1 MKKQWVLLEEPKEI
15 NDIWNKIYS
24 LFDFSPDYN
33 NTQSPFTFPKFIKH
47 VKTYDISGMSRVL
60 NPHDGDGN
68 YRSTVQIE
76 TLKSIFAECMD
87 EDDFI
92 YALDWQH
99 SCFKYDSR
107 VEEPY
112 GYYMTY
118 ETLEN
123 TRAYF
128 PFFYPN
134 GDYYLFVS
142 QDFNWGYFTHPWQ
155 KSLGFRQKNGS
166 TDEREF
172 SKIRFYRMQLN

>member
-99 SCFKYDSR
+99 SCFKYDPR

-142 QDFNWGYFTHPWQ
+142 QDFSWGYFTHPWQ
-155 KSLGFRQKNGS
+155 KKVWVFGKRMVQLMSENSQKLGFIECN
-166 TDEREF
+166 
-172 SKIRFYRMQLN
+172 